1 MYLSVL
7 SWLILR
13 LSEKIWTSPL
23 CGKCPNFQTEKSSK
37 LIFLYIFGIYL
48 QYSAMIFRYILIYRS
63 SAHSLYI
70 YIPIVG
76 KGRVSCCI
84 TFIEYLYIQYIY
96 TYIYI
101 CTTWNSTFTHK
112 KLRRCRPHGV
122 VFHVGLVSSQGGSAG
137 VSQRRRPARKAVA
150 GDVIYPAAGWLVGS
164 WRGHP

>member
-1 MYLSVL
+1 MFCHGSYCVCLKKYER
-7 SWLILR
+7 R
-13 LSEKIWTSPL
+13 LSAANVPIFRPKNHQNSY
-23 CGKCPNFQTEKSSK
+23 FY
-37 LIFLYIFGIYL
+37 IFLVSISNIL
-48 QYSAMIFRYILIYRS
+48 QWYFVTS
-63 SAHSLYI
+63 SFIDHLPIHCI

-96 TYIYI
+96 IHIYI